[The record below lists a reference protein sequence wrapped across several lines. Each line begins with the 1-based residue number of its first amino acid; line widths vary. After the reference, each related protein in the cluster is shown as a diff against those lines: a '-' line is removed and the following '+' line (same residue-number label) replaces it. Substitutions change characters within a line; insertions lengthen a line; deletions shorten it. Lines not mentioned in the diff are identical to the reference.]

1 MGSVHFQQDIMLEGL
16 ISGVNL
22 TSLDAGVLKL
32 DDTIWSPYAKLIFSA
47 PNAVVSLTVKMSGC
61 VITSTTHIVKELRM
75 LFVFLT
81 HPFLDLI
88 LAVIC

>member
-1 MGSVHFQQDIMLEGL
+1 MLEGL

-32 DDTIWSPYAKLIFSA
+32 DDNIWSPNAKLIFSA
-47 PNAVVSLTVKMSGC
+47 PNAVVSLKVKMCNVTGY
-61 VITSTTHIVKELRM
+61 VITSTTHFVKELRM

-81 HPFLDLI
+81 CPFLDLI
-88 LAVIC
+88 LVVIC